1 MTVEGR
7 SLQHLSW
14 SPRFGPSDVYLPFT
28 FGASLPNGGW
38 AVGGWGGFE
47 ISEMRCGALFTS
59 IPAFLVGEYTTA

>member
-14 SPRFGPSDVYLPFT
+14 SPPFGPSDAYLPFT

-38 AVGGWGGFE
+38 AGGGE

-59 IPAFLVGEYTTA
+59 IPAFLVGEYTAA